1 MTTLSSS
8 IFNIIN
14 HFFYSTILYYVI
26 ISLTQKSVTF
36 PEIGCENFSNTYKY
50 SHYFDS
56 INTFKP
62 LTLFRFHSLYLPF
75 LFSFKER
82 RFINYFDS
90 INTFKPLTLFRFH
103 SLYLPFLFSFKE
115 RRIININYTF
125 FVVQINILSFMNI
138 QIQILFYNILIIWL
152 YIYILTIKPYVCQFI
167 FSS

>member
-1 MTTLSSS
+1 M
-8 IFNIIN
+8 INNIN

-50 SHYFDS
+50 SH
-56 INTFKP
+56 
-62 LTLFRFHSLYLPF
+62 
-75 LFSFKER
+75 
-82 RFINYFDS
+82 YFDS